1 MNSQTVFAN
10 ALLNAELPCPSGLK
24 TWNGSDPTMRFAVY
38 RNNVMVSLI
47 DALAD
52 TYPVVQE
59 LVGEEFF
66 RAMARAFAQAKPPR
80 SRIMAFYGHDFAEFV
95 ASFPPAASV
104 PYLADVARLEMA
116 RVLAYHAADVASI
129 DLQALAA
136 ALADPETLVSL
147 RLMLH
152 PSVHVINATFAV
164 FSIWAA
170 HQDATRTPPVD
181 PDVAQAVLVFRNG
194 LDVDT
199 LELAAGTAQFASA
212 LQTGQ
217 TVLEAAGVASSD
229 DPEFDLSHAL
239 ALLLR
244 WQLITHLTIGR
255 EHHEHPH

>member
-1 MNSQTVFAN
+1 MNSQTAFAN

-24 TWNGSDPTMRFAVY
+24 TWNGSDPGTRFAVY

-52 TYPVVQE
+52 TYPVVLE

-66 RAMARAFAQAKPPR
+66 RAMARVFAQARPPR

-116 RVLAYHAADVASI
+116 RVLAYHAADVAPI
-129 DLQALAA
+129 DPQALAA
-136 ALADPETLVSL
+136 ALADVETLTSL
-147 RLMLH
+147 RLVLH

-170 HQDATRTPPVD
+170 HQDATCLPPVD
-181 PDVAQAVLVFRNG
+181 PDVAQAVLVFRNA
-194 LDVDT
+194 LVVDT
-199 LELAAGTAQFASA
+199 LELAAGTAQFVSA
-212 LQTGQ
+212 LQTGM
-217 TVLEAAGVASSD
+217 TVLEAAGSASGG
-229 DPEFDLSHAL
+229 DPEFDLTHAL

-244 WQLITHLTIGR
+244 CQLITHLTTGA